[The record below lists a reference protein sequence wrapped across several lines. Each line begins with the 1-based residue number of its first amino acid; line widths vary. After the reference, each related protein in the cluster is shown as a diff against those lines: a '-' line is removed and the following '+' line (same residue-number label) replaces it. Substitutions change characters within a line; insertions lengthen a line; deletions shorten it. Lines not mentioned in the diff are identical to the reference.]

1 MSILKD
7 IPRALL
13 IIMACGLVLRMIWA
27 ALIPVG
33 PVSDS
38 YAYDHFARMMLEHD
52 TYGWEPGK
60 PTAYWPVGTSA
71 IVAGLY
77 ALFGMQHSVVVV
89 FNILLST
96 ALIPLTYLA
105 ALRFTGQTASLI
117 AAALISFWPS
127 LIMFVSVIAS
137 EPIFLF
143 FMLAGFILF
152 TGPNRYGWLL
162 GGLFWAAACYI
173 RPIALLLPFVL
184 AFAAVARGTWTL
196 SQAVTRVA
204 GALVVMA
211 VLITPWTLRNIAA
224 FGKPVMISTNFGPN
238 LWMGNNPETTGGYQE
253 LPDLE
258 EKLPE
263 AVMATRLRQEA
274 TEYILSDPAGFLI
287 RTIRKAFMLHERET
301 IAIAWNNR
309 GLEYRL
315 GNPDPLFLKIIAT
328 GYWYLVLAG
337 ALAGLAVLSA
347 RSGTRM
353 VFHPFVLVWLY
364 FTGVHAVIV
373 AGDRYHIPAIPFIAM
388 LGAIAATQA
397 WTVLK
402 NRWAAAH
409 LARPN

>member
-7 IPRALL
+7 VPLALL
-13 IIMACGLVLRMIWA
+13 IIIACGAVLRMTWA

-105 ALRFTGQTASLI
+105 ALRFTEQTSSLI
-117 AAALISFWPS
+117 AATLISFWPS

-152 TGPNRYGWLL
+152 TSPNRYGWLL

-196 SQAVTRVA
+196 SQAATRVA

-211 VLITPWTLRNIAA
+211 VLIAPWTLRNTEA

-238 LWMGNNPETTGGYQE
+238 LWMGNNPETTGGYQA
-253 LPDLE
+253 LPGWT
-258 EKLPE
+258 KGLPE
-263 AVMATRLRQEA
+263 TEMATQLRQEA
-274 TEYILSDPAGFLI
+274 TDYILSDPGGFMM
-287 RTIRKAFMLHERET
+287 RTALKTLQLHERET
-301 IAIAWNNR
+301 IAVTWNNR
-309 GLEYRL
+309 GLEYRI
-315 GNPDPLFLKIIAT
+315 GNPDPLILKIIAT
-328 GYWYLVLAG
+328 GYWYLMLGG
-337 ALAGLAVLSA
+337 AVAGLVLLA
-347 RSGTRM
+347 TRTGIGM

-364 FTGVHAVIV
+364 FTGIHAVIV
-373 AGDRYHIPAIPFIAM
+373 VGDRYHIPAIPFIAM
-388 LGAIAATQA
+388 LGAIAATH
-397 WTVLK
+397 V
-402 NRWAAAH
+402 WAALKERQAA
-409 LARPN
+409 ARMSPPG